1 MALNKQNLVSIGLRT
16 TEKQRQITSAGGKAS
31 GIARRAK
38 SERKKELLATFGAEP
53 ITAEKLREIDALL
66 LNMTNE
72 QLRKVAADE
81 RMQTF
86 LRRRARL
93 LLQPDDDKAFEVS
106 ERLID
111 RVAGKPKQ
119 QVDAQLSA
127 VQPVVVKD
135 DGLD

>member
-1 MALNKQNLVSIGLRT
+1 MNEQNLTAKPIQS
-16 TEKQRQITSAGGKAS
+16 TEEAVRKGRAGGKAS
-31 GIARRAK
+31 GAVRRANA
-38 SERKKELLATFGAEP
+38 ERRKDLLATFGAEP
-53 ITAEKLREIDALL
+53 ITADKLREIDALL
-66 LNMTNE
+66 LNMTND

-81 RMQTF
+81 RLQTF

-127 VQPVVVKD
+127 AQPVIVKD

>member
-1 MALNKQNLVSIGLRT
+1 MAPNEQNLRPQTTRT
-16 TEKQRQITSAGGKAS
+16 KEEQRRIAVMGGKAS
-31 GIARRAK
+31 GVARRVK
-38 SERKKELLATFGAEP
+38 SERKKDLLATFGAEP
-53 ITAEKLREIDALL
+53 ITADKLREIDALL

-81 RMQTF
+81 RLQTF

-93 LLQPDDDKAFEVS
+93 LLQPDDEKAFEVS

-127 VQPVVVKD
+127 AQPVVIKD